1 MMKRMICIAFLV
13 AAIASAGLSAQ
24 SVNLSGTWRLNVAK
38 SFMGQDHPFSDYLFT
53 KRIVQSGDSITF
65 TETGI
70 HNSNVNIPLPD
81 SESSMQ
87 VTADGKEHEVQL
99 LSIKPNKSTAT
110 NRVTAT
116 WQGNT
121 LELVQLVSGLATM
134 TKHRLFLSED
144 GSQLVDLVEGH
155 NIYGDLQQRLVFDK
169 VQ

>member
-1 MMKRMICIAFLV
+1 MKRLICIAFLF
-13 AAIASAGLSAQ
+13 AAIASSGAWAQ
-24 SVNLSGTWRLNVAK
+24 SVNLSGTWRLNVGK

-121 LELVQLVSGLATM
+121 LELVQLVSGLANM